1 MPRIHGNARHFWID
15 FSIRGDMIAVF
26 KEQEGKHM
34 SFGVLVGIAIV
45 VGLIL
50 TVGFLSGRRVKD
62 SADFLSGS
70 GKAGTFL
77 VAGAIM
83 GSLVGSQATMG
94 TAQLS
99 FQFGFSGW
107 WFTLGCCFGCLVLG
121 FVYSPKL
128 RKSGC
133 ITELAIITGEY
144 GPASGALS
152 SVLCSIGIFISVFS
166 QVIACAGLLST
177 LFPGTPLWAGALLSA
192 IFMGLYVIFGGAWG
206 AGMGGIVKLL
216 LLCGVSFLGL
226 FFILYR
232 SQGPAGLWNDLKEL
246 LAGTSLGMIRRE
258 ATGAPNI
265 SDTDALKAQFLSVVA
280 RGVVKDLSS
289 GISLLLGVLCTQSY
303 AQAIWSGK
311 SDQSARRG
319 ALISAVAAPFIG
331 LCGVAV
337 GLFMRSH
344 YMLRAE
350 AEALMA
356 AGKALPDLPILETTI
371 RTMPTFALDHF
382 PPLVAGVILGT
393 LLITAV
399 SGGAGLSF
407 GMATILTRDILK
419 RLSHR
424 WDDPKQELRAV
435 RICIG
440 GVLLAAVAVTV
451 SLPDSLI
458 NDFGFLS
465 MGFRASVLFL
475 PMTAALWL
483 PGRVDDR
490 CILLSMILSPCADI
504 LAKLL
509 SLPGDPLLWGMAVS
523 LLCCTVGW
531 IRGKRKGA

>member
-1 MPRIHGNARHFWID
+1 M
-15 FSIRGDMIAVF
+15 SI
-26 KEQEGKHM
+26 
-34 SFGVLVGIAIV
+34 GVLAGIVLV

-50 TVGFLSGRRVKD
+50 GVGFLSGRRVKD
-62 SADFLSGS
+62 SSDFLSGG

-107 WFTLGCCFGCLVLG
+107 WFTLGCCFGCLGLG
-121 FVYSPKL
+121 LVYSRKL
-128 RKSGC
+128 RQSGC
-133 ITELAIITGEY
+133 ITELAIITREY
-144 GPASGALS
+144 GPVSGGLS

-166 QVIACAGLLST
+166 QVIACAGLLSA
-177 LFPGTPLWAGALLSA
+177 LFPGTPLWAGAVLSA
-192 IFMGLYVIFGGAWG
+192 LLMGLYVIFGGAWG

-216 LLCGVSFLGL
+216 LLCGVSLMGL
-226 FFILYR
+226 CLILYW
-232 SQGPAGLWNDLKEL
+232 SHGPMGLWNDLNGL
-246 LAGTSLGMIRRE
+246 LTGTALGMIRQQ

-265 SDTDALKAQFLSVVA
+265 ADMDILRSQFLSLTA

-289 GISLLLGVLCTQSY
+289 GFSLLMGVLCTQSY
-303 AQAIWSGK
+303 AQAIWSGN
-311 SDQSARRG
+311 SDRSARNG
-319 ALISAVAAPFIG
+319 ALISAFAAPFIG
-331 LCGVAV
+331 LCGVAI

-350 AEALMA
+350 AEALA
-356 AGKALPDLPILETTI
+356 AVGEALPELPILESTI
-371 RTMPTFALDHF
+371 RAMPTFALNHF
-382 PPLVAGVILGT
+382 PPLVAGIILGT

-419 RLSHR
+419 RLSSR
-424 WDDPKQELRAV
+424 WNDPKKELVAV
-435 RICIG
+435 RTCIAG
-440 GVLLAAVAVTV
+440 ILLAAVAVTV

-465 MGFRASVLFL
+465 MGFRACVLFL

-483 PGRVDDR
+483 PGQVDGR
-490 CILLSMILSPCADI
+490 CILASMILAPCADI
-504 LAKLL
+504 LSKVF
-509 SLPGDPLLWGMAVS
+509 SLPGDPLLYGMAMS
-523 LLCCTVGW
+523 LLLCTAGLIVGNK
-531 IRGKRKGA
+531 KRAS